1 MSLSVPVC
9 PSCGEAL
16 TLTHQGQ
23 LDTWVCPAGHGLG
36 ATLSEAYDVVQED
49 ELAVLWQLAR
59 QATPSNSARRCPICE
74 QPMVSVEVPYDTDEA
89 EEGASGDLDPIG
101 SVWVDV
107 CEDDQLIWFDAGE
120 LQAFPTD
127 LADPEP
133 SAAELEGAEKI
144 RAAFGQS
151 IVESSRARESGQLT
165 ERIYQRIAR
174 HKGLTRALTEVGS
187 LGRR

>member
-36 ATLSEAYDVVQED
+36 ATLSEAYEVAQED
-49 ELAVLWQLAR
+49 ELAQLWQLAR
-59 QATPSNSARRCPICE
+59 AATPSNSARRCPICE
-74 QPMVSVEVPYDTDEA
+74 RAMVSVEVPYDPDEA
-89 EEGASGDLDPIG
+89 EDGQPGDLEPIG

-107 CEDDQLIWFDAGE
+107 CLDDQLIWFDDGE

-127 LADPEP
+127 LPDPEP
-133 SAAELEGAEKI
+133 TEAELEGAAKI
-144 RAAFGQS
+144 RASFGQS
-151 IVESSRARESGQLT
+151 IVDSSHARESGQLT
-165 ERIYQRIAR
+165 ERIYQRISR